1 MNKMDAVY
9 MGMAELMASI
19 SHGVNLK
26 VGCAL
31 VTNNGVVL
39 TGVNGQAKQL
49 GNVLE
54 YRDYEYQG
62 REQPY
67 TDEDGCMYRLTT
79 KPSTIHAELNAILK
93 AAKEGV
99 SVVGSTV
106 YLTHSPCV
114 SCASMLVQAGVI
126 KVVYKA
132 PYRCADGIVLL
143 IDCDVEVVKY
153 ESQV

>member
-1 MNKMDAVY
+1 MNKMDTVY

-26 VGCAL
+26 VGCVL

-39 TGVNGQAKQL
+39 TGLNGLPKQL

-54 YRDYEYQG
+54 YLDNG
-62 REQPY
+62 
-67 TDEDGCMYRLTT
+67 LSVT

-114 SCASMLVQAGVI
+114 SCASMLVQAGVN

-132 PYRCADGIVLL
+132 PYRCADGIQLL
-143 IDCDVEVVKY
+143 VDCDVGVFKHEV
-153 ESQV
+153 